1 VFPFSQAAER
11 GRFLLSVSLLGLACS
26 TTFAF
31 GYDERPSFSAPRSG
45 QARAMTVG
53 GMVVGLE
60 EFVEMRDGSIRA
72 QISFRNPDAANTATL
87 AMNARMLGGQAEY
100 ASYGQ
105 APVLHL
111 VNAQGSVYRL
121 TEMSRFGDTQS
132 DNEWIAVPPGGSTF
146 VSALFTPEGA
156 SRGQQPFTLSVPL
169 RMQWRADTGEQR
181 ARSFQVN
188 FKGLHRSD
196 LSSPGQPPD
205 MPPIQAS
212 PAGRVEQAALT
223 PPQAPRSILTPPAVT
238 TAQFDDDLAPRIA
251 AMIPAHAD
259 QHRFLFAVGVE
270 QYDDAPNVP
279 FADRSAHAMSDLLRK
294 RYGIPEENVTLITGS
309 DATGMKILGRLNSLI
324 QRLSANDTV
333 YFYYAGHG
341 LAARDGSAVY
351 LVPKDA
357 VPGAYQVEMLSLA
370 SLLQRFEE
378 SKAAHVI
385 AFLDTCFSGRVSH
398 DQTLFP
404 GVAPLIPT
412 PLPATAATTSGKA
425 TVFLAGQSYQ
435 FANDYPEHGHR
446 LFSYFLMRGLLDGR
460 DDAASLSDYVT
471 REVRRVSAKRG
482 ADYLQ
487 EPQLQGAA
495 LSLADSARRVR

>member
-1 VFPFSQAAER
+1 MKIARVSAA
-11 GRFLLSVSLLGLACS
+11 FLLGLAC
-26 TTFAF
+26 AAPAAL
-31 GYDERPSFSAPRSG
+31 GYDTRPATAAAQPH
-45 QARAMTVG
+45 AMSVG
-53 GMVVGLE
+53 GMVVRLE
-60 EFVEMRDGSIRA
+60 EFVEMRDGSIHA
-72 QISFRNPDAANTATL
+72 QISFRNPDAVNTATL

-105 APVLHL
+105 EPVLHL
-111 VNAQGSVYRL
+111 VNARGSIYRL
-121 TEMSRFGDTQS
+121 TEMSRIGDMQS
-132 DNEWIAVPPGGSTF
+132 GNEWIAVPPGGSTF
-146 VSALFTPEGA
+146 VSAVFTPEGA
-156 SRGQQPFTLSVPL
+156 GRGQQPFTLSVPL
-169 RMQWRADTGEQR
+169 RMQWRADTGEER

-188 FKGLHRSD
+188 FKGLHRADFPAYEQSPD
-196 LSSPGQPPD
+196 L
-205 MPPIQAS
+205 PPIQAS

-223 PPQAPRSILTPPAVT
+223 PPQAPISAPRSILTPPPVVAG
-238 TAQFDDDLAPRIA
+238 FDDDLAPRIA

-259 QHRFLFAVGVE
+259 PHRFLFAVGVE

-279 FADRSAHAMSDLLRK
+279 FADRSAHEMSDLLSK
-294 RYGIPEENVTLITGS
+294 RYGIPEENVTLITGA

-324 QRLSANDTV
+324 QRLSPTDTV

-341 LAARDGSAVY
+341 LAARDGSSVY

-357 VPGAYQVEMLSLA
+357 VPGAYQVEMLSLS
-370 SLLQRFEE
+370 SLLQRFEQ
-378 SKAAHVI
+378 SKAARVI

-487 EPQLQGAA
+487 EPQLQGAT
-495 LSLADSARRVR
+495 LSLADGARRVR